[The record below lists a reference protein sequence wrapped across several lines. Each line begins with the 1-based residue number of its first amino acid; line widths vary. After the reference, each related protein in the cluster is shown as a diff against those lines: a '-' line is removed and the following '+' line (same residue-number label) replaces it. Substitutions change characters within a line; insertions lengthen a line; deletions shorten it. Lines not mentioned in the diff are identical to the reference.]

1 MILGK
6 RSCLPLLETAQCR
19 SSARWEHSSSVSVV
33 LRPMSVALSTALYCG
48 LLYLGREVLRLLSFE
63 ENLLRCKD
71 PYLS

>member
-1 MILGK
+1 
-6 RSCLPLLETAQCR
+6 
-19 SSARWEHSSSVSVV
+19 
-33 LRPMSVALSTALYCG
+33 MSVALSTALYCG